1 MDGMSIGRLA
11 ARAGVGKETIRYYQR
26 RGLIAP
32 PARRA
37 GGGYPVYGPQIAAR
51 LRFIRHAQEL
61 GFSLREISQL
71 LELKADPT
79 ADCSKVRTRA
89 LERLTDVRR
98 KLASLEHMREA
109 LEALVAA
116 CPGRGA
122 LKVCTILDSLERE
135 PDPNSARPKAKRSKA
150 MKQIK
155 LNIEGMHC
163 EGCAQVVEA
172 LLGREDGVQKASV
185 SYAKR
190 EARVLLDPAAT
201 DLNKLAAAIARA
213 GYRVEEPGA

>member
-1 MDGMSIGRLA
+1 MDGMTIGRLA
-11 ARAGVGKETIRYYQR
+11 AQAGVGKETVRYYQR
-26 RGLIAP
+26 RGLIARP
-32 PARRA
+32 QRRA
-37 GGGYPVYGPQIAAR
+37 GGGYPVYGPQAAER

-61 GFSLREISQL
+61 GFSLREIGQL

-89 LERLTDVRR
+89 LEKLTDVRR

-122 LKVCTILDSLERE
+122 LRTCTILDALERE
-135 PDPNSARPKAKRSKA
+135 PGGKDARPKAKRSKA
-150 MKQIK
+150 MKQITLK
-155 LNIEGMHC
+155 IEGMHC

-172 LLGREDGVQKASV
+172 LLGREDGVQKAAV

-201 DLNKLAAAIARA
+201 DLNKLAAAIERA
-213 GYRVEEPGA
+213 GYRLAQSGA